1 MRTGNFRPEWVG
13 VLRDLHFET
22 RATLLAV
29 TGAGSVV
36 SELRWPLTR
45 TTTVYEN
52 VNLPKRRS
60 VPRRFFE

>member
-1 MRTGNFRPEWVG
+1 MRTCNFRPEWVG

-29 TGAGSVV
+29 SGEASVV

-45 TTTVYEN
+45 TARSEN
-52 VNLPKRRS
+52 LNLPKRRS